1 MNFQTASLKTEA
13 ANITQPE
20 YFIYAKKLLAEDVL
34 ASKTENAVITTTSR
48 KKTTVHT
55 RFQVLKTN

>member
-34 ASKTENAVITTTSR
+34 VRPSR
-48 KKTTVHT
+48 KKNNSAHT
-55 RFQVLKTN
+55 FSSSQNKLKL